1 MNIIIS
7 PDKQVRL
14 TQCQDDAYN
23 IRDISFY
30 ISKQLSYTDI
40 YLKLVINRNEYPF
53 FLEEMG
59 YAVNYSVYKVIFVE
73 PVSLSCREYELVL
86 CIDEVEISLGKHL
99 IDAIEVQGYTER
111 AVFARLRNANVP
123 KPLYGLT
130 DKDEPVDIINKTISF
145 SNQQNVLVAE
155 DNISQL
161 ITFCMEPTYEGITMI
176 NKQFYFDYLTPD
188 GQLFNLELINKE
200 EKTDAT
206 GKKYLY
212 LYFPVPYEVTQYG
225 RNIPFAISAID
236 LGLTSDAADANG
248 AVNPKAQQYIWQT
261 LPATLFVLPNLAKRN
276 EVPLSSGDDASTL
289 VALLNELDNRQTA
302 IEESD
307 IYNLDAEQ
315 PTNQEVILNGGGTE

>member
-1 MNIIIS
+1 
-7 PDKQVRL
+7 
-14 TQCQDDAYN
+14 
-23 IRDISFY
+23 
-30 ISKQLSYTDI
+30 
-40 YLKLVINRNEYPF
+40 
-53 FLEEMG
+53 
-59 YAVNYSVYKVIFVE
+59 
-73 PVSLSCREYELVL
+73 
-86 CIDEVEISLGKHL
+86 
-99 IDAIEVQGYTER
+99 
-111 AVFARLRNANVP
+111 
-123 KPLYGLT
+123 
-130 DKDEPVDIINKTISF
+130 
-145 SNQQNVLVAE
+145 
-155 DNISQL
+155 
-161 ITFCMEPTYEGITMI
+161 MEPTYEGIAMI

-188 GQLFNLELINKE
+188 RQLFNLELINKE
-200 EKTDAT
+200 LKTDAT
-206 GKKYLY
+206 GKEYLY

-261 LPATLFVLPNLAKRN
+261 LPATLFVLANLAKRN